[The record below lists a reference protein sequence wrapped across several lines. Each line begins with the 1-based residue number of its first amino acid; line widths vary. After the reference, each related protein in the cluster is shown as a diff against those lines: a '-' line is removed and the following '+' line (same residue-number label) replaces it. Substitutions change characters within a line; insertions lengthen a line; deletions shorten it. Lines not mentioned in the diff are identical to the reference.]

1 MSNNKALIQKYRS
14 QIGDRQ
20 KRIGEIRKTIRGY
33 GIGNCKKRGCFEI
46 KKARLEDELECIK
59 KDILKAGARY
69 DTASVVSLKNRQGRL
84 MTKLNDINAILVL
97 LDKISV
103 LKSEISELEDKI
115 KRWGDNIKPIYDE
128 REQMNIVL
136 RALRKNYSH
145 EDAAALADVEMK
157 RIVNWIHEGRNRTNE
172 NKIYFF
178 RQYSKIQSNKNLKI
192 AKLLKHLKNG
202 KTKSEACKLSCV
214 SITAFDAWYNYGRLG
229 KDEANIDFYRKV
241 RRISKS
247 NGNRIGGGILREDFK
262 SKRLD
267 RGIQG
272 V

>member
-1 MSNNKALIQKYRS
+1 MSNNNALIQKYRS
-14 QIGDRQ
+14 QISDRQ
-20 KRIGEIRKTIRGY
+20 NRIGEIRKIIRGY
-33 GIGNCKKRGCFEI
+33 GIGNCKKRGCFEK
-46 KKARLEDELECIK
+46 KKAELEDELKGIK
-59 KDILKAGARY
+59 DDILKAGARY
-69 DTASVVSLKNRQGRL
+69 DTASVVALKDRQGRL

-103 LKSEISELEDKI
+103 LKGEISNLQDEI
-115 KRWGDNIKPIYDE
+115 RRWGDNIKPVYDE

-145 EDAAALADVEMK
+145 EDAAALANVEMK

-178 RQYSKIQSNKNLKI
+178 RQYSKIQSNKSRKI

-202 KTKSEACKLSCV
+202 KTKAEACKLSCV
-214 SITAFDAWYNYGRLG
+214 SITAFDAWYNYGRMG

-241 RRISKS
+241 RRISKF
-247 NGNRIGGGILREDFK
+247 NGNRIGGGILTEDFK
-262 SKRLD
+262 SKRLN

>member
-1 MSNNKALIQKYRS
+1 MSNNKDLLQKYKS

-20 KRIGEIRKTIRGY
+20 NRIGELRKAIRGY
-33 GIGNCKKRGCFEI
+33 GFVNCKKRGCFEI
-46 KKARLEDELECIK
+46 KKEKLESELNDIK
-59 KDILKAGARY
+59 DDILKAGSKY
-69 DTASVVSLKNRQGRL
+69 DTALVVALKNRQGRL
-84 MTKLNDINAILVL
+84 MTKLNDVNAILVL
-97 LDKISV
+97 FDKISV
-103 LKSEISELEDKI
+103 LKSEISDLEDEI
-115 KRWGDNIKPIYDE
+115 KKLGDNIKPVYDE
-128 REQMNIVL
+128 RQQMTIVL
-136 RALRKNYSH
+136 RALRKNYCR

-178 RQYSKIQSNKNLKI
+178 RQYSKIQSNKNRKI
-192 AKLLKHLKNG
+192 AKLLKHLKSG

-229 KDEANIDFYRKV
+229 KDEVNIDFYKKV
-241 RRISKS
+241 RLISKS
-247 NGNRIGGGILREDFK
+247 NGNRIGGGILREYFRP
-262 SKRLD
+262 KRLD